1 MEQQRARPFRFALQ
15 SRMSDDWQRQ
25 ARRIEEL
32 GYDILL
38 MPDHFGRQFAIGP
51 ALAAAAEATTTL
63 RIGTLVLQN
72 DLRHPT
78 MLAMEAATLDVLSG
92 GRFELGIGAG
102 GSYLPDFEWTG
113 IPFDPPGTRVSRLE
127 ESIEVLKGLFGPD
140 PFTHSGKYFT
150 IRDFQSMPKP
160 VQQPRLPLLIAGG
173 GNRVLRLAAKH
184 ATIVGLLPRMVPEGG
199 SYDMNDISLEGYAA
213 KTKYVL
219 DHAGDRGPDLEF
231 NILIQ
236 QVIVTD
242 DREAEIARLKR
253 EGPHPTDA
261 WFDSPMV
268 YVGSVEEIVAKLRHI
283 REATGASYFAVFEL
297 NLETFAPIVAELAGR

>member
-1 MEQQRARPFRFALQ
+1 MA
-15 SRMSDDWQRQ
+15 DDWQGQ
-25 ARRIEEL
+25 ARGVEEL

-51 ALAAAAEATTTL
+51 ALAAAAAATERL

-72 DLRHPT
+72 DLRHPAL
-78 MLAMEAATLDVLSG
+78 LAMEAATLDVLSG

-102 GSYLPDFEWTG
+102 GSFLPDFEWTG
-113 IPFDPPGTRVSRLE
+113 IPLDPPGTRVGRLE
-127 ESIEVLKGLFGPD
+127 ESVDVLNGLFGPEA
-140 PFTHSGKYFT
+140 FSYSGTYFR
-150 IRDFQSMPKP
+150 IKDFQAMPKP

-184 ATIVGLLPRMVPEGG
+184 ATIVGLLPKQLPQGG
-199 SYDMNDISLEGYAA
+199 AFDMTDISIEGYAA
-213 KTKYVL
+213 KAQYTL

-242 DREAEIARLKR
+242 DREAEIARLQK
-253 EGPHPTDA
+253 EHPDLPDA
-261 WFDSPMV
+261 WFESPMV
-268 YVGSVEEIVAKLRHI
+268 YVGTVPEIVARLRHV
-283 REATGASYFAVFEL
+283 RDATGTSYFTVFE
-297 NLETFAPIVAELAGR
+297 NVLESFAPIVAELAGT